1 MAKFSEVIYGSGV
14 TYGEPSRIAFSAE
27 PLSSVAIGYNKVSVT
42 WSKPS
47 NTSVAS
53 YVGFRVVRNQN
64 AFPETEEDG
73 AILYDFYTNN
83 NQTINLAKFI
93 DGEDAIAKNASELV
107 GGKFAF
113 YRAWILLDP
122 TGAWVRAGDTYTL
135 VPGNHAS
142 ATTNDTVATIVEDG
156 VIRDTTIG
164 VQELATT
171 HDRFMGFIPKVFT
184 GAHQGPLDVSQ
195 DYDPLVDASGSTDNS
210 LLSTFLSGFSL
221 TLDEFLTHADLILPE
236 QTGKNTDPGILD
248 LQTQQLGLTNDI
260 TGISKTQK
268 QLVREALYIYRRKGT
283 ATGLQTYIESLSGYD
298 ATVTVSPNLMLSSQ
312 DSTFNEGIGFWIAN
326 TGATIS
332 VAQDRTPPETEA
344 LAIDLSYTAR
354 VAVTTSS
361 ASITN
366 GAANPVTRGIPVTAG
381 TEYTLSVYGSTTGP
395 HSGVTASIKPEI
407 IWYDRKGIRVGS
419 PVAANSATTV
429 GSWTKVSFTATAPT
443 HAAYASISFT
453 FTGPCGY
460 AIDMVQFSASSAT
473 DYEEARAINIFLN
486 PSKTNHVVNPSF
498 EYNDTGSA
506 LTGWTKDVSSFSRVA
521 LGFGSAYDGPEGRV
535 GLKKLRIVGKSTSTT
550 FLSTQ
555 MPTANVPE
563 QFYTFSIYGKLV
575 SSTASDIK
583 TVALTLS
590 RGTDNVASKN
600 ITLTT
605 SWQRFEVTLYSD
617 LSTFS
622 TSPLTAAFTGNLN
635 GATVEFDGAQCEMS
649 RNASDYFD
657 GSLVFS
663 GGAWDGTPMNSIS
676 HIYPNLANRSL
687 RLSQE
692 IKGFLPLN
700 TPYRVSWYSNSG
712 DSFSDFS

>member
-1 MAKFSEVIYGSGV
+1 LAKFSELIYGSGV

-27 PLSSVAIGYNKVSVT
+27 PLSSVAIGYNKVQVT
-42 WSKPS
+42 WSKPA

-53 YVGFRVVRNQN
+53 YVGFRLVRNQN
-64 AFPETEEDG
+64 AYPETEEDG
-73 AILYDFYTNN
+73 AILYDFYTAT
-83 NQTINLAKFI
+83 NQTIDLATFI
-93 DGEDAIAKNASELV
+93 DGEDSIAKNASELV
-107 GGKFAF
+107 GGRYAF

-135 VPGNHAS
+135 VPGNHAT
-142 ATTNDTVATIVEDG
+142 ATTNATVATVVENG
-156 VIRDTTIG
+156 EIRDTTIG

-171 HDRFMGFIPKVFT
+171 HDRFMSFIPRVFT
-184 GAHQGPLDVSQ
+184 SAKQGPLDVSQ
-195 DYDPLVDASGSTDNS
+195 DYDPVIDASGKTDNS

-248 LQTQQLGLTNDI
+248 LQSQQLGLTSDI

-283 ATGLQTYIESLSGYD
+283 TSGLQTYVESLSGYD
-298 ATVTVSPNLMLSSQ
+298 ATIGVSKNLMLSSQ
-312 DSTFNEGIGFWIAN
+312 DSTFNEGLGFWIAN
-326 TGATIS
+326 TGATMA
-332 VAQDRTPPETEA
+332 VAQDRTPPSTEP

-354 VAVTTSS
+354 VNVTTSL

-366 GAANPVTRGIPVTAG
+366 GAANPTTRGIPVVAG
-381 TEYTLSVYGSTTGP
+381 TEYTLSVYGSTTGT

-407 IWYDRKGIRVGS
+407 TWYDRKGMRIGN
-419 PVAANSATTV
+419 PIAANSATTV
-429 GSWTKVSFTATAPT
+429 DSWTKVSFTATAPT
-443 HAAYASISFT
+443 HALYASIAFT

-460 AIDMVQFSASSAT
+460 AIDMVQFADSSAT
-473 DYEEARAINIFLN
+473 AFEEARAVNIFLN
-486 PSKTNHVVNPSF
+486 AEKTNHVVNPSF
-498 EYNDTGSA
+498 EYNDSGSA
-506 LTGWTKDVSSFSRVA
+506 LTGWTKDVASFSRPT
-521 LGFGSAYDGPEGRV
+521 LGFGNSYNGPEGRV
-535 GLKKLRIVGKSTSTT
+535 GLKKLRIVGKSSSTT

-555 MPTANVPE
+555 MPTANTPE
-563 QFYTFSIYGKLV
+563 QFYTFSIYGQLV
-575 SSTASDIK
+575 STNSSDTK
-583 TVALTLS
+583 TFNLQLS
-590 RGTDNVASKN
+590 RGSSNVVTVPV
-600 ITLTT
+600 TLTT

-617 LSTFS
+617 LATFNN
-622 TSPLTAAFTGNLN
+622 TALTASFIGNLN

-663 GGAWDGTPMNSIS
+663 GAAWAGTPMNSIS
-676 HIYPNLANRSL
+676 YIYPNLANRSL

-700 TPYRVSWYSNSG
+700 TPYRVSWHSNAG